1 MDPRR
6 VVQVGE
12 GSTATVALRLR
23 NESSPQELRAVI
35 TPDDARKLIAA
46 GVTLTVEESPQRIF
60 PTAEYE
66 AAGARIA
73 PADSWGDA
81 PADEIVVGLKAP
93 GPLPSALRHRHVFFG
108 HAYKGQQGGEALLR
122 RFVEGGGTLLDLEYL
137 TDDSGRR
144 VAAFGYWAGYV
155 GAALAALHARGNL
168 VPPLRATSRAEL
180 DEALGEGSDD
190 QVRALVIGALGRS
203 GQGAVAALSVA
214 GMAVTAWDLAE
225 TRRLDR
231 AAVLG
236 HDVLVNTVLTQVP
249 APPFVRPEDLD
260 DPHRRLT
267 VISDVTCDVTSECN
281 LLPIYDRT
289 TDWAQPVR
297 RLRTTKPLD
306 LIAIDNLPSMLPRE
320 ASTAFSAD
328 LLPHL
333 LTLGAGSPVWRRAHD
348 RFVAASAA
356 LYEELGRKS

>member
-1 MDPRR
+1 MLRS
-6 VVQVGE
+6 VE
-12 GSTATVALRLR
+12 GSPGGLALRLR
-23 NESSPQELRAVI
+23 NEASPQELRAVI
-35 TPDDARKLIAA
+35 TPDDARRLVDA

-60 PTAEYE
+60 PTAEYA

-73 PADSWGDA
+73 PADSWGEA
-81 PADEIVVGLKAP
+81 PTDEIVVGLKAP

-122 RFVEGGGTLLDLEYL
+122 RFVEGGGALLDLEYL
-137 TDDSGRR
+137 TDDTGRR

-155 GAALAALHARGNL
+155 GAALAALHVRGDL
-168 VPPLRATSRAEL
+168 TPPLRATSRADL
-180 DEALGEGSDD
+180 DLALGKGAGDP
-190 QVRALVIGALGRS
+190 VRALVIGALGRS

-214 GMAVTAWDLAE
+214 GMAVTAWDIAQ
-225 TRRLDR
+225 TRQLDR
-231 AAVLG
+231 AALLD
-236 HDVLVNTVLTQVP
+236 HDILVNTVLTQVP

-260 DPHRRLT
+260 DPSRRLA

-281 LLPIYDRT
+281 LLPIYDRP

-297 RLRTTKPLD
+297 RFSGTASPLD

-333 LTLGAGSPVWRRAHD
+333 LALAEGSPVWQRAYD
-348 RFVAASAA
+348 RFVAASTA
-356 LYEELGRKS
+356 LHEGLGRTS